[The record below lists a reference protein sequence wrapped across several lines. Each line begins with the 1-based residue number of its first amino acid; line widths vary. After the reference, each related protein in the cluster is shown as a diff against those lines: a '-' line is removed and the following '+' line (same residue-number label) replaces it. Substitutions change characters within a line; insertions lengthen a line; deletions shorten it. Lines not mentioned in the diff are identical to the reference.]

1 MRFGVL
7 QAGNYG
13 VSQSRKRAFIWVAAP
28 DEILPEWP
36 EPMHVYA
43 SSQLKISLP
52 GGLSYAAV
60 HDAGKGA
67 PLRAMT
73 VKDTIYDLPPV
84 VNGASKEDIKVLTVS
99 FMLLLILKCAC
110 SSGMCKGSTILE
122 VLTLQNCTLWNDMNI
137 YPSQY

>member
-1 MRFGVL
+1 
-7 QAGNYG
+7 
-13 VSQSRKRAFIWVAAP
+13 VSQSRKRAFIWAAAP

-36 EPMHVYA
+36 EPMHVFA

-84 VNGASKEDIKVLTVS
+84 VNGASKEEIKVSTVS

-110 SSGMCKGSTILE
+110 SSGMCKLII
-122 VLTLQNCTLWNDMNI
+122 TLQNCTLWNDMNI
-137 YPSQY
+137 YPSLYMKLML